1 MFRSARLKLTAY
13 YLLIIMT
20 ISVLFSLVVYR
31 NLTVEI
37 ARGMRVQA
45 LRVVA
50 REDLG
55 ARRFIFG
62 FPVPLDPS
70 ELPPNFHLAAFEE
83 AKKRVALE
91 LVFINLGILLVS
103 GASGYFL
110 AGKTLKPIAE
120 MMEEQRRFVADASH
134 ELRTPLTAI
143 KTETEVLLRD
153 KKLDLPQAKQQ
164 LASNLEELDK
174 LKSLTD
180 YFLTLSK
187 YQNVEAK
194 LPLET
199 LDLAKAVEEVS
210 ERLTMLATEKK
221 IEIVKNLHEVKVLG
235 NKVSLGELIT
245 ILLDNALKYSHANSQ
260 VRVSVEARKNQ
271 AVLKVE
277 DSGIGI
283 KSSDLPFVF
292 NRFYR
297 ADSSRTKEKVDG
309 YGLGLAIAKNIVDL
323 HHGKMTVESVVDRGS
338 IFTVLLPAQS
348 L

>member
-20 ISVLFSLVVYR
+20 ISVLFSVVVYR

-45 LRVVA
+45 LRILA
-50 REDLG
+50 RDESG
-55 ARRFIFG
+55 SRQFIFG
-62 FPVPLDPS
+62 LPVPLQPN
-70 ELPPNFHLAAFEE
+70 ELPPNFHVEAFEE

-91 LVFINLGILLVS
+91 LMFINLGILLVS

-110 AGKTLKPIAE
+110 AGKTLKPISE
-120 MMEEQRRFVADASH
+120 MVEEQRRFVADASH
-134 ELRTPLTAI
+134 ELRTPLTVM

-153 KKLDLPQAKQQ
+153 KNLDLSQAKEQ
-164 LASNLEELDK
+164 LTSNLEEIDK

-180 YFLTLSK
+180 YFLTLSR
-187 YQNVEAK
+187 YQNTEAK

-199 LDLAKAVEEVS
+199 IDLAEVVGEAC
-210 ERLTMLATEKK
+210 ERLSALAKEKK
-221 IEIVKNLHEVKVLG
+221 IAIVQNLQRVKVKA
-235 NKVSLGELIT
+235 NRVSLGELVS
-245 ILLDNALKYSHANSQ
+245 ILLDNALKYSHENGQ
-260 VRVSVEARKNQ
+260 VKVSVEAKKNQ
-271 AVLKVE
+271 AMIKIE

-297 ADSSRTKEKVDG
+297 ADSSRTKENVKG
-309 YGLGLAIAKNIVDL
+309 YGLGLAIAKSIVDL
-323 HHGKMTVESVVDRGS
+323 HQGKMTVESVVDKGS
-338 IFTVLLPAQS
+338 TFTVLLPA
-348 L
+348 

>member
-20 ISVLFSLVVYR
+20 ISVLFSVVVYR

-45 LRVVA
+45 LRIVA
-50 REDLG
+50 REDMG
-55 ARRFIFG
+55 ARRFVFG
-62 FPVPLDPS
+62 IPIPLDPS
-70 ELPPNFHLAAFEE
+70 ELPPNFHLQAFEE

-91 LVFINLGILLVS
+91 LVFINLGILIVS

-110 AGKTLKPIAE
+110 AGKTLKPISE
-120 MMEEQRRFVADASH
+120 MVEEQRRFVADASH

-143 KTETEVLLRD
+143 KTETEVMLRD
-153 KKLDLPQAKQQ
+153 KKLDLPLAKKQ

-187 YQNVEAK
+187 YQDVEAR

-199 LDLAKAVEEVS
+199 IDLAEVVG
-210 ERLTMLATEKK
+210 EACGRLSALANEKK
-221 IEIVKNLHEVKVLG
+221 IEIVINLKGVKILA
-235 NKVSLGELIT
+235 NRVSIGELIT
-245 ILLDNALKYSHANSQ
+245 ILLDNALKYSHENSQ
-260 VRVSVEARKNQ
+260 VKVGVEAKKNQ
-271 AVLKVE
+271 AIIKVE
-277 DSGIGI
+277 DFGIGI

-297 ADSSRTKEKVDG
+297 ADSSRTKESVKG
-309 YGLGLAIAKNIVDL
+309 YGLGLAIAKSIVDL
-323 HHGKMTVESVVDRGS
+323 HHGKITVESVVDKGS
-338 IFTVLLPAQS
+338 TFTVLLPA
-348 L
+348 